1 MRILQARIL
10 EWVAMPSFRRSS
22 QPRNQT
28 QIYCIA
34 DGFFTYWTR
43 IVEWVA
49 YPFSRGCYQTRNRT
63 RVSHNAGGFF
73 TSWDA
78 REAHLFSESCLFP
91 LQWGLDHSPWSSGF
105 SLSLQFL
112 HFLEFPLTT
121 NPSFLQSPGII
132 SILYVLFSNYHFSV
146 SWVDQADTGI
156 KSKLKVFEKF
166 SHKRCVFSVEFWYR

>member
-1 MRILQARIL
+1 MSWKWSEAKVAQLCLTFCGPTVHRILQARIL
-10 EWVAMPSFRRSS
+10 EWVA
-22 QPRNQT
+22 
-28 QIYCIA
+28 I
-34 DGFFTYWTR
+34 
-43 IVEWVA
+43 
-49 YPFSRGCYQTRNRT
+49 PFSRGCYQTRNRT

-73 TSWDA
+73 TSWDT